1 MSNRDVP
8 ILSGTDFS
16 RVLEADGL
24 EHRVP
29 ILVLFPLFKN
39 QNLIKVS
46 DQGFFAP
53 RIQYFWWSLEAVLKP
68 MCGPE
73 NQFLVLLEG
82 LGLSSTEPWCDL
94 HQVWKLSAASCFKSG
109 DGGWQGNGCYG
120 QWRRLI
126 YTLLIYK
133 TETFRVWKEFFHMSP
148 SPKQIN
154 PSVNTPLDRTFYSN
168 FSERFWLKMNKM
180 DV

>member
-53 RIQYFWWSLEAVLKP
+53 RIQYFW
-68 MCGPE
+68 
-73 NQFLVLLEG
+73 
-82 LGLSSTEPWCDL
+82 
-94 HQVWKLSAASCFKSG
+94 
-109 DGGWQGNGCYG
+109 
-120 QWRRLI
+120 
-126 YTLLIYK
+126 
-133 TETFRVWKEFFHMSP
+133 
-148 SPKQIN
+148 
-154 PSVNTPLDRTFYSN
+154 
-168 FSERFWLKMNKM
+168 
-180 DV
+180 